1 MILVGLTGGI
11 GAGKSTVSAM
21 LAERGAVIVDA
32 DAITRDV
39 QQPGRPVL
47 AAMVERFGPTI
58 LQPDGSLDRAA
69 VAEIV
74 FNDRDALAD
83 LNAIVHPA
91 VGSEIVRRMQAE
103 ADTDHVVVLDV
114 PLLVE
119 SGRDDMAALV
129 VVDVDPEVAVR
140 RLVEQRGMAEADA
153 RARMARQASREDRL
167 ARADVVIDNGGDR
180 AALVAQVDAL
190 WERIS
195 ELAPVEPPAG

>member
-190 WERIS
+190 WERVS